1 MKIIQS
7 VFSAHAEVVPFQG
20 QELTTLHELGHL
32 IKWKY
37 ETLSEMK
44 PVLAAIRQAPSTRE
58 IATYAGNLTES
69 HTQIYLLLDDEIFA
83 RAYAQWVTT
92 KTEVPRLVNTLNFHR
107 GREHVLDSV
116 QW

>member
-1 MKIIQS
+1 M
-7 VFSAHAEVVPFQG
+7 
-20 QELTTLHELGHL
+20 
-32 IKWKY
+32 
-37 ETLSEMK
+37 
-44 PVLAAIRQAPSTRE
+44 LAAIRQAPSTRE

-69 HTQIYLLLDDEIFA
+69 HTQIYLVLDDEIFA
-83 RAYAQWVTT
+83 RASAQLVTT